1 MEEIKPVDEET
12 IDINLNG
19 NKLSMTK
26 KGGWRLQSEDFQMA
40 LLEISRLVEEKE
52 QLGKSLEVAL
62 YQIEALSEEVREV
75 NQMKKAVLEMV
86 RLGTHCNYL
95 IDLQKLIFDLRKLMN
110 ERQERLAL
118 ENQIEGYKMELRDNC
133 RLIVEMRFVRY
144 LFFFNSMM

>member
-86 RLGTHCNYL
+86 RLGTHCNYF
-95 IDLQKLIFDLRKLMN
+95 IDLRMINF
-110 ERQERLAL
+110 
-118 ENQIEGYKMELRDNC
+118 
-133 RLIVEMRFVRY
+133 
-144 LFFFNSMM
+144 